1 MKKLLLLPA
10 LALVLASCSDDD
22 NKGNTLEMSYNNC
35 FNYVTDRQTGTPY
48 VDDETSYKMF
58 FDFDNRTATIDI
70 LSLNLS
76 EDASAVNLRLE
87 GLPLQYGGSTYTV
100 SVPSVAAQN
109 DITLTDFR
117 FELLDRAVFRQGVGW
132 FASPVALVS
141 FKASKGDDSYAVTTY
156 MRRYVYVDNGTTV
169 TGGDEPFTNS
179 GTYYEVAL
187 DPKKGTASIFI
198 DGPRF
203 APGMP
208 STLRMT
214 YPEIPLTFTA
224 GGFALAKADLIPTL
238 PDGDKQVEAPSYK
251 ISDLTATAALDK
263 GMNLDYKCTMQPKNS
278 PVEITYTVNTVLGY
292 TYKE

>member
-100 SVPSVAAQN
+100 SVPSVAAPERHN
-109 DITLTDFR
+109 AYR
-117 FELLDRAVFRQGVGW
+117 FQVRA
-132 FASPVALVS
+132 P
-141 FKASKGDDSYAVTTY
+141 
-156 MRRYVYVDNGTTV
+156 
-169 TGGDEPFTNS
+169 
-179 GTYYEVAL
+179 
-187 DPKKGTASIFI
+187 
-198 DGPRF
+198 
-203 APGMP
+203 
-208 STLRMT
+208 
-214 YPEIPLTFTA
+214 
-224 GGFALAKADLIPTL
+224 
-238 PDGDKQVEAPSYK
+238 
-251 ISDLTATAALDK
+251 
-263 GMNLDYKCTMQPKNS
+263 
-278 PVEITYTVNTVLGY
+278 
-292 TYKE
+292 